1 MQRPRGSG
9 PLGAVYDTQV
19 GNMASERVGIIV
31 NGATGRMG
39 TTQHVRHLVDIGREG
54 GLPLRSGDRLVPDVL
69 IVGRDAERLQALG
82 AANGGLRWSTDVG
95 AALAGPDQVFM
106 ECAATGRRPALVRR
120 AIAAGKHVLVEK
132 PTAPD
137 LAGAIDLARLAQA
150 AGVRTGVIQDKLY
163 NPGFAKLIEL
173 KRIGFFGR
181 MLSIRIEA
189 GAWIFDGE
197 EQACQRPSWNYRRRD
212 EGGLA
217 LDMMAHWRYM
227 LEGLGAPVR
236 RVVSHLGTAIPT
248 RVDER
253 GERYD
258 VDVDDTVHALFRLD
272 WGIMAAVTNSW
283 AMRVRREDTIV
294 VQIDGTGG
302 SAAAGR
308 HRCFAQAAAE
318 TPDAFTAAAAGGV
331 DFAAQWAEV
340 PDNGPYAN
348 PYRRCWEE
356 FLRHVWEDAA
366 YASTLLAGAKAVQ
379 LAELVYASEREGKW
393 LEVPDLEL

>member
-1 MQRPRGSG
+1 
-9 PLGAVYDTQV
+9 
-19 GNMASERVGIIV
+19 MAKDRVGIIV

-39 TTQHVRHLVDIGREG
+39 TTQHVRHLVDMGREG
-54 GLPLRSGDRLVPDVL
+54 GLPLRNGDRLVPDVL
-69 IVGRDAERLQALG
+69 IVGRDTERLQALA

-95 AALAGPDQVFM
+95 AALGGPDEVFM
-106 ECAATGRRPALVRR
+106 DCAATGGRPGLVRR
-120 AIAAGKHVLVEK
+120 AIDAGKHVLVEK

-137 LAGAIDLARLAQA
+137 LAEAIDLARLAQA
-150 AGVRTGVIQDKLY
+150 AGIRHGVIQDKLY

-173 KRIGFFGR
+173 KRAGFFGR

-197 EQACQRPSWNYRRRD
+197 LRACQRPSWNYKRRHG
-212 EGGLA
+212 GGLA
-217 LDMMAHWRYM
+217 LDMMAHWHYM

-236 RVVSHLGTAIPT
+236 RIVSHLGTAIPT
-248 RVDER
+248 RLDEH
-253 GERYD
+253 GERYE
-258 VDVDDTVHALFRLD
+258 VDVDDTVHALVALD
-272 WGIMAAVTNSW
+272 GGIMAAITNSW
-283 AMRVRREDTIV
+283 AMRVRRDDTIV

-308 HRCFAQAAAE
+308 HRCFAQPAAL

-331 DFAAQWAEV
+331 DFSAQWAEV
-340 PDNGPYAN
+340 PDSGPYMN

-356 FLRHVWEDAA
+356 FLRHLRDEAP

-379 LAELVYASEREGKW
+379 LAKLVYGSQQEGKW
-393 LEVPDLEL
+393 LDVPDLEL